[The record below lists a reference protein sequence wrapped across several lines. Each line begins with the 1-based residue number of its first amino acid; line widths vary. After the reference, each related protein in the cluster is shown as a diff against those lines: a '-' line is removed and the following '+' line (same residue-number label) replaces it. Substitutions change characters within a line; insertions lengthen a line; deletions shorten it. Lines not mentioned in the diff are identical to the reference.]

1 MSAQEMPSL
10 PKETGKVIQR
20 LIQRKF
26 EADDLNTS
34 FPNPL
39 LREDVLALL
48 DRYCTVVYY
57 PLEDEKNNGFHIK
70 IPDVSG
76 EERHFVYINT
86 AQTIEKQAFTAA
98 HELGHIWKVDQH
110 VAEQCGLSLDEELGE
125 RIINRFAA
133 ELLIPEEWFRQLYV
147 QEYQK
152 WQTADGRIVI
162 RDMLK
167 VIVTLMDQFFAPFK
181 SIIYRCWELRYIDGS
196 TRNLLLGETH
206 TLLKETI
213 DTVVQEIIRDNGYT
227 QFQTP
232 TRKKSISGLA
242 GLLNRA
248 EMQGDVSQD
257 KIDHLRSLF
266 DLRPPV
272 TDEQIDE
279 LLN

>member
-1 MSAQEMPSL
+1 MPAQEMPSL
-10 PKETGKVIQR
+10 PKESSEVIQH

-70 IPDVSG
+70 IPDISG
-76 EERHFVYINT
+76 KERHFVYINT

-110 VAEQCGLSLDEELGE
+110 VAEQCGLLLDEELGE

-133 ELLIPEEWFRQLYV
+133 ELLIPEGWFRRLYL
-147 QEYQK
+147 QEYRR
-152 WQTADGRIVI
+152 WQRSDGKIIV
-162 RDMLK
+162 RDMFK
-167 VIVTLMDQFFAPFK
+167 VIVALMDQFFAPAK
-181 SIIYRCWELRYIDGS
+181 SIIYRCWELEYIGGPGCE
-196 TRNLLLGETH
+196 LLLGENPK
-206 TLLKETI
+206 LPKRII
-213 DTVVQEIIRDNGYT
+213 DSVIQEIIRDNGYT

-232 TRKKSISGLA
+232 TKKRSINGLA
-242 GLLNRA
+242 ELLNRA
-248 EMQGDVSQD
+248 EAQGRVSQG
-257 KIDHLRSLF
+257 KIEHLRALF